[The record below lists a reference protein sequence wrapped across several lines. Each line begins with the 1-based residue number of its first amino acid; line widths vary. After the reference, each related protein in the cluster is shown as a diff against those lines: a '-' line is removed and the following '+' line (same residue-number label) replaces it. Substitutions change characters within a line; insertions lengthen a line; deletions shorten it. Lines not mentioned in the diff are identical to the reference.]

1 VTESGSG
8 IQRGMG
14 ITSAAWPSF
23 ARRLPPGTAA
33 HPRSVA
39 RTASCNSSA
48 FRDLSCGND
57 TSPRISYARDQ
68 IQSMWT
74 ESMWSKWNP
83 NWSLYLSK
91 PLFSG

>member
-1 VTESGSG
+1 MTPQHCWVGRGDVTVGVPVVSGS
-8 IQRGMG
+8 
-14 ITSAAWPSF
+14 
-23 ARRLPPGTAA
+23 
-33 HPRSVA
+33 
-39 RTASCNSSA
+39 SSA
-48 FRDLSCGND
+48 LPDPPAPPDGDVRGTTCGNG
-57 TSPRISYARDQ
+57 TSLCDQ